1 MPSLEEIAGL
11 LKTHYPFRK
20 LDDARLLAI
29 AERMDEQTFEDGE
42 LIFQAGNDA
51 RHLYF
56 VYSGAVT
63 CSVGEGEAETVI
75 SRFVPGD
82 LFGYEMLGNEASW
95 QATAVADGQV
105 LVTRLFRDDM
115 QAILEDM
122 PELVDG
128 LEMLY
133 DSYHLSLEVP
143 FDWRKPDEAIYF
155 MARKQILFLALRMA
169 PVALLA
175 VFTLPLALTFL
186 VLTNGMATAWVV
198 LLADVLAI
206 AGWGLWNYVD
216 WANDYSVVTS
226 QRVIN
231 QERVV
236 LLYDSRQEAPLNAVL
251 SVTTSTDQWGRWL
264 KYGDVIVRTY
274 AGVIVLPKLA
284 NPQQVVALIEG
295 EWARARVNRT
305 AMEKAAI
312 AKMLRERL
320 GMNRAGAAA
329 AVNQPV
335 TAQVEPGEL
344 QRLFANLFRMRFESG
359 STITYR
365 THWFFLLRHI
375 FFPTLFFL
383 AVWVVFFLRA
393 AGVFAILSVGA
404 MFALTLLGSLV
415 VGLWWLYQYTDW
427 RNDYYVIS
435 DDQVL
440 DVYKK
445 PLGREERQAA
455 PLRNIQSIE
464 FKRIGLLGLLLNYG
478 TVYIRVGDA
487 NLTFDYVFN
496 PADVQQELFRRIAE
510 RDYKDK
516 RSAEEKELQR
526 TLDLF
531 QIYHRVAEEDRNLRQ
546 PPRQN

>member
-1 MPSLEEIAGL
+1 
-11 LKTHYPFRK
+11 
-20 LDDARLLAI
+20 
-29 AERMDEQTFEDGE
+29 
-42 LIFQAGNDA
+42 
-51 RHLYF
+51 
-56 VYSGAVT
+56 
-63 CSVGEGEAETVI
+63 
-75 SRFVPGD
+75 
-82 LFGYEMLGNEASW
+82 
-95 QATAVADGQV
+95 
-105 LVTRLFRDDM
+105 
-115 QAILEDM
+115 
-122 PELVDG
+122 
-128 LEMLY
+128 
-133 DSYHLSLEVP
+133 
-143 FDWRKPDEAIYF
+143 
-155 MARKQILFLALRMA
+155 
-169 PVALLA
+169 
-175 VFTLPLALTFL
+175 
-186 VLTNGMATAWVV
+186 
-198 LLADVLAI
+198 
-206 AGWGLWNYVD
+206 
-216 WANDYSVVTS
+216 VTS

-335 TAQVEPGEL
+335 TPQVEPGEL

-375 FFPTLFFL
+375 FFPTLIFL